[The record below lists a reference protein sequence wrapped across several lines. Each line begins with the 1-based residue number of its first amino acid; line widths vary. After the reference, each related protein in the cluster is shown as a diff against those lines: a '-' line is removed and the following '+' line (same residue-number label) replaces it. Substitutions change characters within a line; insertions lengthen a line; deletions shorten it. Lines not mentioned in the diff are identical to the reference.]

1 MENFDLT
8 GKPAIQ
14 NFLKDSSNEEKIQ
27 ILEMGI
33 WMFQYLDKMCY
44 DDQKFQTMNYELSSI
59 QTIRQVAYKPN
70 YPLMG
75 FLLGFF
81 ISIWLVN
88 MRFSYLDFKQNK
100 NKHNV

>member
-1 MENFDLT
+1 MNRTKFLINKLKRIYDLS
-8 GKPAIQ
+8 GL
-14 NFLKDSSNEEKIQ
+14 N
-27 ILEMGI
+27 
-33 WMFQYLDKMCY
+33 
-44 DDQKFQTMNYELSSI
+44 DQKFQTMNYELSSI

-100 NKHNV
+100 NI